1 MGWVGGD
8 LLRAISRL
16 RLASAVEAL
25 SPHQLVQVCW
35 HHRLV
40 DALHS
45 LEVPL
50 HPRPVRR
57 RCHDGKT
64 CEKWRMRTGGKARG
78 LWNSSRVRISSWE
91 AKKTGKERQ
100 TRAPE
105 IPMEA
110 EGTSGG
116 KTEVPFSEKQITAIA
131 GVVQIRLSPSRGPR
145 EKEAARQRTGR

>member
-1 MGWVGGD
+1 MGWAGGD
-8 LLRAISRL
+8 LLRAISLL

-40 DALHS
+40 DAL
-45 LEVPL
+45 EAPL

-57 RCHDGKT
+57 RCHDGKI

-78 LWNSSRVRISSWE
+78 LWNSSRVGISSWE
-91 AKKTGKERQ
+91 AMKTGKERQ
-100 TRAPE
+100 PRAPE
-105 IPMEA
+105 IRMEA

-116 KTEVPFSEKQITAIA
+116 KTEVPFSEKQITAIE
-131 GVVQIRLSPSRGPR
+131 GVVQIRREWSR
-145 EKEAARQRTGR
+145 